1 MMYHSKG
8 LKLSIIRKTIL
19 FNLRN
24 NYFIE
29 LKINVIQSFYKISS
43 SQFSIYQISYIYSQ
57 PFANKYLQANSF
69 VKEQLKGVKVKQTK
83 IEKHDFMKTLKMI
96 EDQLLQSIKID
107 KKASCGEI
115 QLKKTNREV
124 ELKQQKQII
133 QLQQKLSQ
141 AQKDC
146 QDLKEQNHQIYTEMK
161 KQKQIIKS
169 LEREKQQYSKDKV
182 IWDKKLQNQE
192 ELYST
197 NLRMTDDVKKVLN
210 MINEDIDREAVVKAK
225 KMK

>member
-1 MMYHSKG
+1 M
-8 LKLSIIRKTIL
+8 
-19 FNLRN
+19 
-24 NYFIE
+24 
-29 LKINVIQSFYKISS
+29 Q
-43 SQFSIYQISYIYSQ
+43 
-57 PFANKYLQANSF
+57 NKYNFLGF
-69 VKEQLKGVKVKQTK
+69 VKEQLKGAKVKQTK

-107 KKASCGEI
+107 KKGSCGEI

-133 QLQQKLSQ
+133 LLQQKLQQ

-146 QDLKEQNHQIYTEMK
+146 LDFKEQNHQMYTDMK

-169 LEREKQQYSKDKV
+169 LEREKQQYQKDKV
-182 IWDKKLQNQE
+182 VWDKKLQNQE
-192 ELYST
+192 EVYAT

>member
-1 MMYHSKG
+1 MQ
-8 LKLSIIRKTIL
+8 
-19 FNLRN
+19 NQQN
-24 NYFIE
+24 FIG
-29 LKINVIQSFYKISS
+29 
-43 SQFSIYQISYIYSQ
+43 
-57 PFANKYLQANSF
+57 F

-83 IEKHDFMKTLKMI
+83 IEKQDFMKTLKMI

-107 KKASCGEI
+107 KKANYGEI
-115 QLKKTNREV
+115 QLKKTNREG

-133 QLQQKLSQ
+133 SLQQKLQQ

-146 QDLKEQNHQIYTEMK
+146 QDLKEQNHQIYTEIK

-169 LEREKQQYSKDKV
+169 LEREKQQYQRDKI

-210 MINEDIDREAVVKAK
+210 MINEDIDREAIVKAK